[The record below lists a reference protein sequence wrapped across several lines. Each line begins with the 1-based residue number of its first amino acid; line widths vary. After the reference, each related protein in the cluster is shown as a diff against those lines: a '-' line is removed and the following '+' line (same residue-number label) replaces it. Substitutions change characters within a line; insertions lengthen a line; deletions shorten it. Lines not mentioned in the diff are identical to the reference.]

1 MSVSLLLLR
10 WFFFLFHGL
19 KCAIFCT
26 KQKLG
31 QHCTRIFLWAF
42 NFILNYP
49 WYTNIFIL
57 SRSFSVSRC
66 LILLLSP
73 SSLSPFLSSTLSLF
87 LPFALSPFC
96 SFSLLMSW
104 KFALSKVLELRM
116 KAASKNGCERI
127 RRGWIEIRERK
138 FSLTH
143 LTITRINGFLTA
155 NESQR
160 QEIVGF
166 KDEEKL
172 QEAFT
177 IRSLINVATMLS
189 EIKSTKSFSSQS
201 LHSFGK
207 RTNQTE
213 CMNWIHK
220 LLSTRSFKQC
230 N

>member
-1 MSVSLLLLR
+1 
-10 WFFFLFHGL
+10 
-19 KCAIFCT
+19 
-26 KQKLG
+26 
-31 QHCTRIFLWAF
+31 
-42 NFILNYP
+42 
-49 WYTNIFIL
+49 
-57 SRSFSVSRC
+57 
-66 LILLLSP
+66 
-73 SSLSPFLSSTLSLF
+73 
-87 LPFALSPFC
+87 
-96 SFSLLMSW
+96 
-104 KFALSKVLELRM
+104 M
-116 KAASKNGCERI
+116 KAASENGCERI
-127 RRGWIEIRERK
+127 RRGRIEIRERK

-213 CMNWIHK
+213 CMN
-220 LLSTRSFKQC
+220 
-230 N
+230 